1 MAGRNGSDRS
11 RCKGNAMKPNV
22 SWLRI
27 FGLLSLATMGSA
39 TGPAQS
45 LQTINPTEGGQI
57 TYGQV
62 AGATTEAGAMASI
75 LRNLHQ
81 RLGDRPRV
89 GKLFDVRGSDSV
101 AVFFTVTKRNQGGGQ
116 IAGELIVAKATTEH
130 VEAALLTDD
139 SARFS
144 KSLSPMTRALF
155 KVWHPMDAA
164 RSPVDGGGGPVAPL
178 HTTYTQDR
186 SANIGLPDGWQ
197 LAPKMSMMGSL
208 VAGGPNGES
217 AEMGIAFNAMDP
229 GNPHVRQT
237 MQTVQ
242 NGGLRGTAYATASY
256 IPYNAELPKTFE
268 FQVQKMR
275 RQAGLQ
281 PAMYTFSSVTQLGQG
296 SQQRCAQ
303 LQGMV
308 DFQDGKG
315 KREMNTLYCAYAP
328 NQFGMWSS
336 TACMTTVPMQ
346 LAAKERTTM
355 GAILESFQ
363 VDMALVQRQANAIAK
378 PEIDKIHE
386 IGRRAAIQAKTAHEQ
401 EDIQRSSVY
410 QHWDSIDR
418 RSQEFENYQL
428 NYAVISNADHSA
440 HGTFDADDA
449 AFLVQKYPDKFEYVS
464 APDYW
469 KGIDY

>member
-1 MAGRNGSDRS
+1 MA
-11 RCKGNAMKPNV
+11 V
-22 SWLRI
+22 
-27 FGLLSLATMGSA
+27 LLIGALGM
-39 TGPAQS
+39 AQS
-45 LQTINPTEGGQI
+45 ARGQGLRTINPPEGGQI

-62 AGATTEAGAMASI
+62 AGETTEAGAMGSI

-101 AVFFTVTKRNQGGGQ
+101 AVFFSVTKKTQGGGQ
-116 IAGELIVAKATTEH
+116 IAGELIVAKATTDH

-139 SARFS
+139 AARFS
-144 KSLSPMTRALF
+144 KSIGPMTRALF
-155 KVWHPMDAA
+155 QVWHPMEAA
-164 RSPVDGGGGPVAPL
+164 RAGGGGSSAPAAAL
-178 HTTYTQDR
+178 HTVRLRDG
-186 SANIGLPDGWQ
+186 SATIGLPDGWK
-197 LAPKMSMMGSL
+197 LAPQMSQMGSV

-229 GNPHVRQT
+229 GNPTVQQT
-237 MQTVQ
+237 MRTVQ

-268 FQVQKMR
+268 YQVQKMR
-275 RQAGLQ
+275 REAGLQ
-281 PAMYTFSSVTQLGQG
+281 PALYAFWSVTPLGQG
-296 SQQRCAQ
+296 QSQGRGQRCAQ
-303 LQGMV
+303 FQGTV

-328 NQFGMWSS
+328 NQFGQWSS

-346 LAAKERTTM
+346 LAAKERATL

-363 VDMALVQRQANAIAK
+363 VDMAVVQRQANAIAK

-386 IGRRAAIQAKTAHEQ
+386 IGRRAAIQAQSAHEA
-401 EDIQRSSVY
+401 EAIQQSSVY
-410 QHWDSIDR
+410 SRWDSADK

-428 NYAVISNADHSA
+428 DYAVISNADHSA
-440 HGTFDADDA
+440 HGTVDADDA
-449 AFLVQKYPDKFEYVS
+449 AYLVQQYPDKYEYVS
-464 APDYW
+464 APNYW

>member
-1 MAGRNGSDRS
+1 
-11 RCKGNAMKPNV
+11 MKANV

-27 FGLLSLATMGSA
+27 FGLLLLTTMGSA
-39 TGPAQS
+39 TGRAQG
-45 LQTINPTEGGQI
+45 LRTINPPEGGQI
-57 TYGQV
+57 VYGQV
-62 AGATTEAGAMASI
+62 TGETTESGAMASI
-75 LRNLHQ
+75 LRGLHQ

-101 AVFFTVTKRNQGGGQ
+101 AVFFSVTKKNQGGGQ
-116 IAGELIVAKATTEH
+116 IAGELIVAKATTDH

-139 SARFS
+139 AARFS
-144 KSLSPMTRALF
+144 KSLSPMTKALF

-164 RSPVDGGGGPVAPL
+164 GTAGGGSAPPAALHQAVA
-178 HTTYTQDR
+178 QDR
-186 SANIGLPDGWQ
+186 SASVGLPNGWN
-197 LAPKMSMMGSL
+197 LVPKMSMMGSL
-208 VAGGPNGES
+208 VAMGPNQES
-217 AEMGIAFNAMDP
+217 AEMGVAFNALDP
-229 GNPHVRQT
+229 NNPHVRQT

-242 NGGLRGTAYATASY
+242 NGGLRGTMYATASY
-256 IPYNAELPKTFE
+256 IPYNGELSKTFE
-268 FQVQKMR
+268 FQIQKV
-275 RQAGLQ
+275 RQKAGLQ
-281 PAMYTFSSVTQLGQG
+281 PAIYNFTSVTPLGQDSG
-296 SQQRCAQ
+296 ERCAQ
-303 LQGMV
+303 MQGTV

-315 KREMNTLYCAYAP
+315 KREMNTLYCAYTP

-346 LAAKERTTM
+346 LAAKERTTL
-355 GAILESFQ
+355 GAILESYQ
-363 VDMALVQRQANAIAK
+363 VDMAVVRRQANAIAK

-401 EDIQRSSVY
+401 QDIQRSSVY

-428 NYAVISNADHSA
+428 NYAVISNADHTA
-440 HGTFDADDA
+440 HGTFDSDDA
-449 AFLVQKYPDKFEYVS
+449 AYLVQKYPDKYEYVS